1 MRLLGVCSLLPYESR
16 TLEISFQA
24 YTDTDFSF
32 PITLTT
38 SHNRHIKI
46 PCKVRSVYSL
56 YWYTSTNT
64 DPWLCRL
71 V

>member
-1 MRLLGVCSLLPYESR
+1 MRPLGVCSLLPYESR

-46 PCKVRSVYSL
+46 PCKVLSLLALLVYQ
-56 YWYTSTNT
+56 YKY
-64 DPWLCRL
+64 
-71 V
+71 